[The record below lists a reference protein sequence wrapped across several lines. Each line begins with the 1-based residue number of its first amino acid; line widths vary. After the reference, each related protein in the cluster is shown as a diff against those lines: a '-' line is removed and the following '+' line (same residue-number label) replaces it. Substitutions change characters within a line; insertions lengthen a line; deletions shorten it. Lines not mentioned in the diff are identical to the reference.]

1 MFEYITNFIK
11 RKVISLAKYSIGVD
25 YGTQSGRAVLVEIG
39 TGREI
44 ATAVKEYTHGVMD
57 EFLPDGKTK
66 LEHDWALQHP
76 KDYLEVLQTTIPE
89 VLEQAKISAD
99 DVIGVGID
107 FTACTVLPIDAYG
120 IPLCFN
126 EELKGNPHSYV
137 KLWKHHSAQDEAN
150 RLNEIAEQRGESF
163 LQRYGG
169 KISSEWMIPKV
180 WQILNEAPEIY
191 DAADQ
196 IVEATDWVISQL
208 TGDLKLNSCTAGYK
222 AIWHKQEGYPSR
234 DFFKALDPRLE
245 NVVEEKLSTTIFP
258 IGSKA
263 GEITEKAAKLTGL
276 KPGTAVAIANVD
288 AHVAVPAVGI
298 TEPGKLLMIMGT
310 STCHVLL
317 GEEEKVVPGMCGVV
331 EDGVIPGYMGYEAGQ
346 SCVGDHFEWFTENCV
361 PASYVEE
368 ANALGINIHQL
379 LTEKASQL
387 QVGESGLLALDWWNG
402 NRSTLVD
409 ADLTGVLLGATL
421 LTKPEEIYR
430 ALIEATAYGT
440 RMIVET
446 FRKHG
451 VPVNEVYACG
461 GIAEKNE
468 LMMQIYSDVLNMD
481 IKISSSSQ
489 TPALG
494 SAMFGAVAA
503 GKERGGYDS
512 ITEAAK
518 EMSSVK
524 DYVYQPINHHVEVY
538 NLLFNE
544 YSRLYDY
551 FGRGE
556 NNVMKKLKQIKR
568 NSTQGKQEETVC

>member
-1 MFEYITNFIK
+1 MT
-11 RKVISLAKYSIGVD
+11 KYSIGVD
-25 YGTQSGRAVLVEIG
+25 YGTQSGRAVLVEVG
-39 TGREI
+39 TGKEV

-57 EFLPDGKTK
+57 EFLPDGTTR

-76 KDYLEVLQTTIPE
+76 ADYLEVLQLTIPE
-89 VLEQAKISAD
+89 VLKKAQVSAD
-99 DVIGVGID
+99 HVIGLGID

-120 IPLCFN
+120 TPLCFN
-126 EELKGNPHSYV
+126 TELSNNPHSYV
-137 KLWKHHSAQDEAN
+137 KLWKHHAAQDEAN
-150 RLNEIAEQRGESF
+150 QLNEIAEQRGEKF

-191 DAADQ
+191 EAADQ
-196 IVEATDWVISQL
+196 ILEATDWVISQL
-208 TGDLKLNSCTAGYK
+208 TGEITRNSCTAGYK
-222 AIWHKQEGYPSR
+222 AIWHKQDGYPSR
-234 DFFKALDPRLE
+234 EFFKALDPRLE
-245 NVVEEKLSTTIFP
+245 NVVEDKLSTKIDP

-276 KPGTAVAIANVD
+276 NPGTAVAIANVD

-310 STCHVLL
+310 STCHILL

-331 EDGVIPGYMGYEAGQ
+331 EDGVIPGFMGYEAGQ

-361 PASYVEE
+361 PASYFEE
-368 ANALGINIHQL
+368 AKEKDVNIHVL
-379 LTEKASQL
+379 LTEKASKL
-387 QVGESGLLALDWWNG
+387 QVGESGLLTLDWWNG

-451 VPVNEVYACG
+451 VPINEVYACG
-461 GIAEKNE
+461 GIAEKNA

-481 IKISSSSQ
+481 IKISASSQ

-512 ITEAAK
+512 ITDAAK
-518 EMSSVK
+518 DMGRVK
-524 DYVYQPINHHVEVY
+524 DYIYQPIKDNAGVY
-538 NLLFNE
+538 NQLFNE
-544 YSRLYDY
+544 YARLYDY

-556 NNVMKKLKQIKR
+556 NNVMKTLKKIKKESSLER
-568 NSTQGKQEETVC
+568 TEETVC

>member
-1 MFEYITNFIK
+1 MT
-11 RKVISLAKYSIGVD
+11 KYSIGVD
-25 YGTQSGRAVLVEIG
+25 YGTQSGRAVLVEVG
-39 TGREI
+39 TGREV

-76 KDYLEVLQTTIPE
+76 ADYLEVLEITIPE
-89 VLEQAKISAD
+89 VLTKAQVSAE
-99 DVIGVGID
+99 DVIGLGID
-107 FTACTVLPIDAYG
+107 FTACTVLPIDRNG
-120 IPLCFN
+120 TPLCFQP
-126 EELKGNPHSYV
+126 ELSSNPHSYV
-137 KLWKHHSAQDEAN
+137 KLWKHHAAQDEAN
-150 RLNEIAEQRGESF
+150 RLNEIAEARGEKF
-163 LQRYGG
+163 LSRYGG

-191 DAADQ
+191 DGADQ
-196 IVEATDWVISQL
+196 ILEATDWVISQL
-208 TGDLKLNSCTAGYK
+208 TGEITRNSCTAGYK
-222 AIWHKQEGYPSR
+222 AIWHKQDGYPSQ

-245 NVVEEKLSTTIFP
+245 NVVEEKLSTKIFP
-258 IGSKA
+258 IGAKA

-276 KPGTAVAIANVD
+276 KPGTAVAVANVD

-310 STCHVLL
+310 STCHILL

-361 PASYVEE
+361 PTSYQEE
-368 ANALGINIHQL
+368 ANARGINIHRL
-379 LTEKASQL
+379 LTEKASKL

-446 FRKHG
+446 FRNNG
-451 VPVNEVYACG
+451 VPVNEVFAAG
-461 GIAEKNE
+461 GIAEKNTM
-468 LMMQIYSDVLNMD
+468 MMQIYSDVLDMD
-481 IKISSSSQ
+481 IKISASSQ

-503 GKERGGYDS
+503 GKDRGGYDN
-512 ITEAAK
+512 ITDAAK
-518 EMSSVK
+518 DMGRVK
-524 DYVYQPINHHVEVY
+524 EYIYQPIKANADVY
-538 NLLFNE
+538 NQLFNE
-544 YSRLYDY
+544 YARLYDY

-556 NNVMKKLKQIKR
+556 NNVMKTLKKIKKD
-568 NSTQGKQEETVC
+568 SSLEKTEETVC